1 MKKRVFLTLGTI
13 CLFGFYSC
21 SNSIVEESEVDLQS
35 DELSAK
41 HKKDKGGTL
50 PSNFYDPIGL
60 ISRSSYSGL
69 DTIQK
74 GFGFT
79 EGPAVDKHGNVFF
92 TDQPNDKIYKWSANS
107 GKVSLF
113 LSGTGRSNGMAFDK
127 DGNLIACADMHGE
140 LWKIYPNGTHKVL
153 VNNYKGKKLNGPNDV
168 WINPK
173 TGGIYITDP
182 IFPRDYWEDGDPRKQ
197 PWEPTHSEQA
207 ATGKGGHVY
216 YLAPG
221 SKKLVRI
228 TTMPEW
234 NADSWPNGIVG
245 TPDGKKL
252 YVNQWSYNGSG
263 GIWSFDI
270 NRDGSLCNMQ
280 TFVPG
285 LNFLDGMSMDELG
298 NVYVSGGP
306 GVRAYDPSGTK
317 ILEIPTG
324 NGATNN
330 VFAGQNEKLLFITGP
345 ADRLT
350 SIKMNVK
357 GVEKFSG
364 NGGNHGNH
372 GNHGWN
378 GWKN

>member
-13 CLFGFYSC
+13 CIFGFYSC
-21 SNSIVEESEVDLQS
+21 SNTNVEESVEELQS
-35 DELSAK
+35 EDVSAK
-41 HKKDKGGTL
+41 HKNDKGGTL
-50 PSNFYDPIGL
+50 PTNFYDPIGL
-60 ISRSSYSGL
+60 ISRSSYRGL

-92 TDQPNDKIYKWSANS
+92 TDQPNDKIYKWSANT
-107 GKVSLF
+107 GQVSLF

-127 DGNLIACADMHGE
+127 DGNLIACADLHGE
-140 LWKIYPNGTHKVL
+140 LWKIYPDGSHKVL
-153 VNNYKGKKLNGPNDV
+153 VDNYKGKKLNGPNDV

-182 IFPRDYWEDGDPRKQ
+182 IFPRPYWEAGDPRIQ

-228 TTMPEW
+228 TTMAGW

-270 NRDGSLCNMQ
+270 NRDGSLRNMN

-364 NGGNHGNH
+364 NGHHGGH
-372 GNHGWN
+372 H
-378 GWKN
+378 